1 MGNLRLVPP
10 KQPITNV
17 EIERDIRH
25 ALKNPPEDTEERYR
39 RKPLII
45 IPILPL
51 AVTLVI
57 LWPIFSVV
65 VTILLFISMPF
76 MPWLWNWYLDHKRIS
91 VNDYQITAE
100 TVDCVIVKSY
110 TYRRHKHYYTVYNHF
125 VRFENGKTWTIPA
138 DNYAWTQKHRMDC
151 SKVLEATHRGDI
163 MIVVTNKRNGK
174 IVMAY
179 NTDTFQYVD

>member
-1 MGNLRLVPP
+1 MGNLPLVPP
-10 KQPITNV
+10 EQPITNV

-39 RKPLII
+39 RKALII

-110 TYRRHKHYYTVYNHF
+110 TYRRYKHYYTVYNHF
-125 VRFENGKTWTIPA
+125 VRFENGNTWTIPA